1 MNVAILEI
9 IQDPIALRKNHRE
22 LWVKDALKD
31 TVLNKF
37 LSSIIS

>member
-1 MNVAILEI
+1 MNIAMLEI

-22 LWVKDALKD
+22 LWGKDALKD

-37 LSSIIS
+37 LSITLS